1 MVDPYAAAGYTRQV
15 PINMTYQYPH
25 VGYSYGG
32 YPGQV
37 ISPAPVAQGDEC
49 ACVCLRVCACV
60 CLHVCMHLRERESK

>member
-60 CLHVCMHLRERESK
+60 CLHVRMHLRERESK

>member
-25 VGYSYGG
+25 VGYSYGS

-49 ACVCLRVCACV
+49 VCACV
-60 CLHVCMHLRERESK
+60 CLHVRMHVRERESK

>member
-37 ISPAPVAQGDEC
+37 ISPAPVAQGD
-49 ACVCLRVCACV
+49 CV
-60 CLHVCMHLRERESK
+60 CLHVCVCACACVYMCVCM